1 MARLLI
7 YDTQKAGAKVER
19 EVDLDG
25 TLSSAADGRAIL
37 VIGRSPQCDVV
48 LDDPSLSRRH
58 ARIEKTDERRWRIS
72 DLGSTAGV
80 VVNGRPMQQ
89 RLLERGDK
97 VRLGNRTLE
106 FRDP

>member
-1 MARLLI
+1 MARLLL

-19 EVDLDG
+19 EVDLDA
-25 TLSSAADGRAIL
+25 TLAAAKDGRAIL
-37 VIGRSPQCDVV
+37 VIGRSPQCDVI

-58 ARIEKTDERRWRIS
+58 ARIEKAEERRWRIS
-72 DLGSTAGV
+72 DLGSTAGI

-89 RLLERGDK
+89 RLLVGGDRL
-97 VRLGNRTLE
+97 RLGKRTFE